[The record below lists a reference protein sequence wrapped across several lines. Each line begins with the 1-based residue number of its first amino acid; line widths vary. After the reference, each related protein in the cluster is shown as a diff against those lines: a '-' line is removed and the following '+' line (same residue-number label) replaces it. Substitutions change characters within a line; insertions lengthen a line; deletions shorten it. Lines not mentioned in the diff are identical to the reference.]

1 MNYTVIVTYSD
12 GEQIATDFDTPTKA
26 TRFTQSEV
34 KYENTLSAK
43 CQALGLD
50 LQGDF
55 AFIHLGA

>member
-12 GEQIATDFDTPTKA
+12 GEQIATDFDTPAQA
-26 TRFTQSEV
+26 TRFAKSEV
-34 KYENTLSAK
+34 KYENTLSAE

-55 AFIHLGA
+55 AFLHLGA

>member
-12 GEQIATDFDTPTKA
+12 GEQIATDFADASKA
-26 TRFTQSEV
+26 TRFAQSEV

-43 CQALGLD
+43 CQTLGLD

>member
-12 GEQIATDFDTPTKA
+12 GEQIATDFDTPAQA
-26 TRFTQSEV
+26 TRFAKFEV
-34 KYENTLSAK
+34 KYENTLSAE

>member
-1 MNYTVIVTYSD
+1 MNYTIIVTYSD
-12 GEQIATDFDTPTKA
+12 GEQIATNFADASKA
-26 TRFTQSEV
+26 TRFAKSEV
-34 KYENTLSAK
+34 KYENTLRAE